1 MQFPIPRGRKGRLH
15 PQWDRIRINMTPVK
29 DSPYNP
35 PMTPPAP
42 ATRAPDPPMAGRIDL
57 DDFDAMAVVSPAW
70 SMSHAQLG
78 RGRARIR
85 LAIATTGRM
94 QLAYVAKSPGCRA
107 VGAPV
112 PGMSVLGLAL
122 SGPFLQLQGR
132 PWRPDRFGY
141 VPSGAEYEVLGS
153 TPHRMLALTV
163 QTDLLDRAARSRW
176 GHGIP
181 IDRSGPVLRE
191 RRPGGSG
198 DVARTWT
205 RWVATAV
212 RHPELLRD
220 PAVSAQ
226 MEDEVLGSIL
236 DASEMVDG
244 PEPAKPWR
252 ELALRAEAHLRD
264 TLAEAPQLPEI
275 CRAVRASPR
284 SLHASF
290 KAIFNTSPKA
300 YQIALR
306 LDAVRHDLLRA
317 TAGTTVTSVA
327 MKWGFF
333 QLGRFAGDYR
343 RMFGEGPRDTLKRT
357 RGARATR
364 VYAFPANVDR
374 VHGR

>member
-1 MQFPIPRGRKGRLH
+1 
-15 PQWDRIRINMTPVK
+15 
-29 DSPYNP
+29 
-35 PMTPPAP
+35 
-42 ATRAPDPPMAGRIDL
+42 MAGRIDL
-57 DDFDAMAVVSPAW
+57 DDFDAMLAVSPSW
-70 SMSHAQLG
+70 SERHSQIS

-85 LAIATTGRM
+85 LAIASTERM
-94 QLAYVAKSPGCRA
+94 QLAYAAKSPGCRID
-107 VGAPV
+107 GAPV
-112 PGMSVLGLAL
+112 PGMRLLGVTLA
-122 SGPFLQLQGR
+122 GPFLQLQGQ
-132 PWRPDRFGY
+132 PWQPDRFGY
-141 VPSGAEYEVLGS
+141 VPSGVEYALMGS
-153 TPHRMLALTV
+153 APHRMFALAV

-176 GHGIP
+176 GHGLP

-198 DVARTWT
+198 DVARTWI

-306 LDAVRHDLLRA
+306 LDAVRHDLHRA

-343 RMFGEGPRDTLKRT
+343 RMFGEGPRETLRRAHDART
-357 RGARATR
+357 PR
-364 VYAFPANVDR
+364 VYAFPAIVGR
-374 VHGR
+374 VHGP